1 MKNKIIKGWSAF
13 VIALSLSSTA
23 GAADLVIQSDSE
35 FMFGI
40 KPLLKKKLNTNK
52 GKTIKFNDVYIWSY
66 NDDRWMNGGPLE
78 LINDDSMG
86 TQTRVTCAI
95 SASAGDAFMENPKRQ
110 SVSMTGTLVGYTDY
124 GGTVIEPCEIGAPI
138 K

>member
-1 MKNKIIKGWSAF
+1 MKNKIINGLSAL
-13 VIALSLSSTA
+13 VIAVSLSSTA

-52 GKTIKFNDVYIWSY
+52 GKTIRFNDVYIWSY

-95 SASAGDAFMENPKRQ
+95 SASAGDVFMENPKRQ

-124 GGTVIEPCEIGAPI
+124 GGTMIEPCEIGAPI

>member
-1 MKNKIIKGWSAF
+1 MKNKIINGLSAL
-13 VIALSLSSTA
+13 VIAVSLSSTA

-40 KPLLKKKLNTNK
+40 KPLLKKKLTTNK
-52 GKTIKFNDVYIWSY
+52 GKTIRFNDVYVWSY

-95 SASAGDAFMENPKRQ
+95 SASAGDVFMENPKRQ

-124 GGTVIEPCEIGAPI
+124 GGTMIEPCEIGAPI

>member
-1 MKNKIIKGWSAF
+1 MKNKIINGLSALD
-13 VIALSLSSTA
+13 IAVSVSSTA

-52 GKTIKFNDVYIWSY
+52 GKTIRFNDVYVWSY

-95 SASAGDAFMENPKRQ
+95 SASAGDVFMENPKRQ

-124 GGTVIEPCEIGAPI
+124 GGTMIEPCEIGAPI

>member
-1 MKNKIIKGWSAF
+1 MKNKIINGLFAL
-13 VIALSLSSTA
+13 VIAVSLSSTA

-52 GKTIKFNDVYIWSY
+52 GKTIRFNDVFVWSY

-95 SASAGDAFMENPKRQ
+95 SASAGDVFMENPKRQ

-124 GGTVIEPCEIGAPI
+124 GGTMIEPCEIGAPI

>member
-1 MKNKIIKGWSAF
+1 MKKKILNGLSAL
-13 VIALSLSSTA
+13 VIAVSLSSTA

-52 GKTIKFNDVYIWSY
+52 GKTIRFNDVYVWSY

-95 SASAGDAFMENPKRQ
+95 SASAGDVFMENPKRQ

-124 GGTVIEPCEIGAPI
+124 GGTMIEPCEIGAPI

>member
-1 MKNKIIKGWSAF
+1 MKNKIINGLSAL
-13 VIALSLSSTA
+13 VIAVSLSSTA

-52 GKTIKFNDVYIWSY
+52 GKTIRFNDVYVWSY

-95 SASAGDAFMENPKRQ
+95 SASAGDVFMENPKRQ

-124 GGTVIEPCEIGAPI
+124 GGTMIEPCEIGAPI

>member
-1 MKNKIIKGWSAF
+1 MKNKIINGLSAL
-13 VIALSLSSTA
+13 VIAVSLSSTA

-52 GKTIKFNDVYIWSY
+52 GKTIRFNDVFVWSY

-95 SASAGDAFMENPKRQ
+95 SASAGDVFMENPKRQ

-124 GGTVIEPCEIGAPI
+124 GGTMIEPCEIGAPI

>member
-1 MKNKIIKGWSAF
+1 MKNKIINGLSAL
-13 VIALSLSSTA
+13 VIAVSLSSTA

-52 GKTIKFNDVYIWSY
+52 GKTIRFNDVFVWKY

-95 SASAGDAFMENPKRQ
+95 SASAGDVFMENPKRQ

-124 GGTVIEPCEIGAPI
+124 GGTMIEPCEIGAPI